1 MEQITYE
8 DLKECEEDLDLLL
21 KRITMTEDEMMNTLI
36 RLETIENRLDNFT
49 NLSPEI
55 IRKRRSAPNFVR

>member
-8 DLKECEEDLDLLL
+8 DLKECEQDLDDLL
-21 KRITMTEDEMMNTLI
+21 KRISMTEDEMMNTLI
-36 RLETIENRLDNFT
+36 RLETIENRMDNLT

-55 IRKRRSAPNFVR
+55 IRKMRRAPNFVR